1 MLKCKIQS
9 KSWYRVAVLSALI
22 CIPFLMGFSLGW
34 ADGEVINVKTS
45 VSQDGVHPGGMIDVA
60 FLLDIIPGWHING
73 PELADPFLI
82 ACTLM
87 IDEDDNIEV
96 LELYYP
102 VPETRA
108 YSFSE
113 VELQVY
119 EGNVVL
125 GARIKVDDAIPEGKN
140 FLKASFLYQACDKI
154 SCMAP
159 ETLEFEIPFQV
170 VPASQKIKQINQ
182 EIFAKLKFE
191 KKHEKHAHSNKI
203 ISKSDNIRQ

>member
-1 MLKCKIQS
+1 MSKYKILTL
-9 KSWYRVAVLSALI
+9 ACLLI
-22 CIPFLMGFSLGW
+22 LLGFSSGW
-34 ADGEVINVKTS
+34 AGGEILDVKTYI
-45 VSQDGVHPGGMIDVA
+45 SQDDVHPGGVIDVA

-73 PELADPFLI
+73 PELADQFLI

-87 IDEDDNIEV
+87 IDEDDTVEV
-96 LELYYP
+96 WEIYYP

-113 VELQVY
+113 VKLQVY

-125 GARIKVDDAIPEGKN
+125 GARIKVDDAITLGKN
-140 FLKASFLYQACDKI
+140 VLKASFLYQACDDV

-170 VPASQKIKQINQ
+170 VPASKEIKQINQ
-182 EIFAKLKFE
+182 EIFLQIKF
-191 KKHEKHAHSNKI
+191 
-203 ISKSDNIRQ
+203 R

>member
-1 MLKCKIQS
+1 MSKYKILTF
-9 KSWYRVAVLSALI
+9 ACLF
-22 CIPFLMGFSLGW
+22 FLLGFSLGW
-34 ADGEVINVKTS
+34 AEGEVLDVKTY
-45 VSQDGVHPGGMIDVA
+45 VSHDGVYQGGIIDVA

-82 ACTLM
+82 ACALM
-87 IDEDDNIEV
+87 IDEDDTIEV
-96 LELYYP
+96 LEICYP

-119 EGNVVL
+119 EGKVVL
-125 GARIKVDDAIPEGKN
+125 GARIKVDETIILGKN
-140 FLKASFLYQACDKI
+140 MLTASFLYQACDEM

-170 VPASQKIKQINQ
+170 VPASKKIKQINQ
-182 EIFAKLKFE
+182 EIFSQIKF
-191 KKHEKHAHSNKI
+191 
-203 ISKSDNIRQ
+203 R

>member
-1 MLKCKIQS
+1 MSKYKILTL
-9 KSWYRVAVLSALI
+9 ACLLI
-22 CIPFLMGFSLGW
+22 LLGFSSGW
-34 ADGEVINVKTS
+34 AEGEVLDVKTYI
-45 VSQDGVHPGGMIDVA
+45 SQDDVHPGGVIDVA

-73 PELADPFLI
+73 PELADQFLI

-87 IDEDDNIEV
+87 IDEDDTVEV
-96 LELYYP
+96 LEIYYP

-119 EGNVVL
+119 EEKVVL
-125 GARIKVDDAIPEGKN
+125 GARIKVDETITLGKN
-140 FLKASFLYQACDKI
+140 VLKTSFLYQACDDV

-170 VPASQKIKQINQ
+170 VPASKEIKQINK
-182 EIFAKLKFE
+182 EIFLQIKF
-191 KKHEKHAHSNKI
+191 
-203 ISKSDNIRQ
+203 R